1 MKRTLGDGKL
11 DLNEFLE
18 FTWRLDEAVINTQP
32 SAWLEFDAFFRKE
45 TLFFLMKTYLYIWA
59 GWMCVVCV
67 IVARRG

>member
-1 MKRTLGDGKL
+1 MD
-11 DLNEFLE
+11 EFLE

-32 SAWLEFDAFFRKE
+32 AWPAFDALFRKE

-59 GWMCVVCV
+59 GWMCVVSL